1 MGIGIAFSQAA
12 IRFRLLFRL
21 PLSQFRRGNEKSH
34 LKSVRVTEQA
44 GRSAGRAMRH
54 RNPGL
59 RLSCTDSNGTALV
72 LRSREE
78 EFNLCKSRER
88 ERVGNVLLY
97 RFEQKNGAKFRE
109 LSKNYSKLSDWAVV
123 YW

>member
-1 MGIGIAFSQAA
+1 MGIGSAFSRAA

-21 PLSQFRRGNEKSH
+21 PLSQFCRGNEKSH

-59 RLSCTDSNGTALV
+59 RLSSTDSNGTALV

-109 LSKNYSKLSDWAVV
+109 LSQHFSKLADWAVH
-123 YW
+123 W